1 MAEMIFNPLLQE
13 SLKRIEEFGSSQP
26 RGPGQR
32 NLGMDFLTNNAM
44 TSLLP
49 TTQETNENVA
59 SLIGERR
66 SYGRGQGTPLNL
78 GILDMGRGVD
88 RRFRP
93 RADVAPVV
101 ADSSAQ
107 SDAALLPSVGASQT
121 ASTPTNM
128 QASNMSLQE
137 IGKAFAEDEKDFEKD
152 IDDEIELKK
161 QTKFGDAMA
170 RIGGGITLSEE
181 QRKALSPT
189 AREKYNQERLS
200 ARNKGIAEML
210 FVLSDALA
218 GRDVIGRSM
227 ERQQA
232 RLPKEKSAS
241 KIRDELIRKIQSGA
255 KLSADELVTLK
266 VIDPTLAE
274 QLLLDPELSKILQPN
289 INSSP
294 ASQSNAEMEVTQRP
308 KKVGNLP
315 TGEAVVEMPDGSLR
329 VLTS

>member
-1 MAEMIFNPLLQE
+1 MVFNPLLQE

-32 NLGMDFLTNNAM
+32 NLGMDFLTDNAM

-66 SYGRGQGTPLNL
+66 LYGRGQGTPLNL

-107 SDAALLPSVGASQT
+107 SDAALLPLVGASQT
-121 ASTPTNM
+121 DSTPPNM
-128 QASNMSLQE
+128 QASNMSVE
-137 IGKAFAEDEKDFEKD
+137 DIGKAFLEEENKFDKIKKET
-152 IDDEIELKK
+152 ELKK
-161 QTKFGDAMA
+161 QTGLGNFLA
-170 RIGGGITLSEE
+170 RLGGGITLSEE
-181 QRKALSPT
+181 QRKGLSE
-189 AREKYNQERLS
+189 AERKQYNKQRLA
-200 ARNKGIAEML
+200 ARNKGLGEML
-210 FVLSDALA
+210 LLFSDALA
-218 GRDVIGRSM
+218 GRDVAGRAM
-227 ERQQA
+227 ARQQA

-241 KIRDELIRKIQSGA
+241 KIRDELIRKIASGE

-266 VIDPTLAE
+266 VIDPPLAE
-274 QLLLDPELSKILQPN
+274 QLIGDPGLKEAITTAIPTQPN
-289 INSSP
+289 QNQCLLKP
-294 ASQSNAEMEVTQRP
+294 F
-308 KKVGNLP
+308 
-315 TGEAVVEMPDGSLR
+315 
-329 VLTS
+329 

>member
-1 MAEMIFNPLLQE
+1 MVFNPLLRE

-26 RGPGQR
+26 RGSGQR
-32 NLGMDFLTNNAM
+32 NLGMDFLTDNAM

-66 SYGRGQGTPLNL
+66 LYGRGQGTPLNL

-107 SDAALLPSVGASQT
+107 SDAALLPLVGASQT
-121 ASTPTNM
+121 DSTPTNM
-128 QASNMSLQE
+128 QANNMSLIAENLNEKE
-137 IGKAFAEDEKDFEKD
+137 IEE
-152 IDDEIELKK
+152 EIELKK

-181 QRKALSPT
+181 QRKALSQT
-189 AREKYNQERLS
+189 AREKYNKERLA

-227 ERQQA
+227 ERQKA
-232 RLPKEKSAS
+232 RLPEEKSAS

-255 KLSADELVTLK
+255 KLSADELVTLQ
-266 VIDPTLAE
+266 VIDPELAE
-274 QLLLDPELSKILQPN
+274 RLQFDPSLRESIANAMPT
-289 INSSP
+289 
-294 ASQSNAEMEVTQRP
+294 QSNIPTITTKEQFDNLPSGASFYYN
-308 KKVGNLP
+308 GNL
-315 TGEAVVEMPDGSLR
+315 EEKE
-329 VLTS
+329 

>member
-1 MAEMIFNPLLQE
+1 MAKQRVTRTGREGINLFDLLSPQQPGTSSRIRSRRGMPIMFE
-13 SLKRIEEFGSSQP
+13 SPTTEAQSLLANMEQQNMLGLVDRPMVDTSMSSEGSMRNVSSTPNLFDIDNEKEIEE
-26 RGPGQR
+26 
-32 NLGMDFLTNNAM
+32 
-44 TSLLP
+44 
-49 TTQETNENVA
+49 
-59 SLIGERR
+59 
-66 SYGRGQGTPLNL
+66 
-78 GILDMGRGVD
+78 
-88 RRFRP
+88 
-93 RADVAPVV
+93 
-101 ADSSAQ
+101 
-107 SDAALLPSVGASQT
+107 
-121 ASTPTNM
+121 
-128 QASNMSLQE
+128 
-137 IGKAFAEDEKDFEKD
+137 
-152 IDDEIELKK
+152 EIELKK

-189 AREKYNQERLS
+189 AREKYNQERLA

-227 ERQQA
+227 ERQKA
-232 RLPKEKSAS
+232 RLPEEKSAS

>member
-1 MAEMIFNPLLQE
+1 MVFNPLLRE

-26 RGPGQR
+26 RGSGQR
-32 NLGMDFLTNNAM
+32 NLGMDFLTDNAI

-66 SYGRGQGTPLNL
+66 LYGRGQGTPLNL

-107 SDAALLPSVGASQT
+107 SDVALLPLVGASQT
-121 ASTPTNM
+121 DSTPTNM
-128 QASNMSLQE
+128 QASNMSLIAENLNEKE
-137 IGKAFAEDEKDFEKD
+137 IEE
-152 IDDEIELKK
+152 EIELKK

-170 RIGGGITLSEE
+170 RIGGGITLNEE

-218 GRDVIGRSM
+218 GRDVAGRAM
-227 ERQQA
+227 ARAQA
-232 RLPKEKSAS
+232 RLPKEKSARE
-241 KIRDELIRKIQSGA
+241 KINEEL
-255 KLSADELVTLK
+255 
-266 VIDPTLAE
+266 
-274 QLLLDPELSKILQPN
+274 
-289 INSSP
+289 
-294 ASQSNAEMEVTQRP
+294 
-308 KKVGNLP
+308 
-315 TGEAVVEMPDGSLR
+315 LR
-329 VLTS
+329 VYRALEEVGGEPEKLPAYEKAIYDARIANQTGYGFPGTIITTPSDNDENEEEDEADLIAKKYLQSS

>member
-1 MAEMIFNPLLQE
+1 MVEMVFNPLLRE

-26 RGPGQR
+26 RGSGQR
-32 NLGMDFLTNNAM
+32 NLGMDFLTDNAM

-66 SYGRGQGTPLNL
+66 LYGRGQGTPLNL

-107 SDAALLPSVGASQT
+107 SDAALLPLVGASQT
-121 ASTPTNM
+121 DSTPTNM
-128 QASNMSLQE
+128 QANNMSLIAENLNEKE
-137 IGKAFAEDEKDFEKD
+137 IEE
-152 IDDEIELKK
+152 EIELKK

-181 QRKALSPT
+181 QRKGLSPT
-189 AREKYNQERLS
+189 AREKYNKERLA

-227 ERQQA
+227 ERQKA
-232 RLPKEKSAS
+232 RLPEEKSAS

-255 KLSADELVTLK
+255 KLSADELVTLQ
-266 VIDPTLAE
+266 VIDPELAE
-274 QLLLDPELSKILQPN
+274 RLQFDPSLRESIANAMPT
-289 INSSP
+289 
-294 ASQSNAEMEVTQRP
+294 QSNIPTITTKEQFDNLPSGASFYYN
-308 KKVGNLP
+308 GNL
-315 TGEAVVEMPDGSLR
+315 EEKE
-329 VLTS
+329 

>member
-1 MAEMIFNPLLQE
+1 MVFNPLLQE

-32 NLGMDFLTNNAM
+32 NLGMDFLTNNA
-44 TSLLP
+44 TISLLP

-59 SLIGERR
+59 SLIGKRR

-78 GILDMGRGVD
+78 GILDMRRGVD

-93 RADVAPVV
+93 RADIASVV

-107 SDAALLPSVGASQT
+107 SDAALLPLVGASQT
-121 ASTPTNM
+121 DSTPTNM

-137 IGKAFAEDEKDFEKD
+137 IGKAFAEDEKDFEDEVKK
-152 IDDEIELKK
+152 EIELQK

-189 AREKYNQERLS
+189 AREKYNKERLA

-227 ERQQA
+227 ERQKA
-232 RLPKEKSAS
+232 RLPEEKSAS

-255 KLSADELVTLK
+255 KLSADELVTLQ
-266 VIDPTLAE
+266 VIDPELAE
-274 QLLLDPELSKILQPN
+274 RLQFDPSLRESIANAMPT
-289 INSSP
+289 
-294 ASQSNAEMEVTQRP
+294 QSNIPTITTKEQFDNLPSGASFYYN
-308 KKVGNLP
+308 GNL
-315 TGEAVVEMPDGSLR
+315 EEKE
-329 VLTS
+329 

>member
-1 MAEMIFNPLLQE
+1 MVEMVFNPLLQE

-32 NLGMDFLTNNAM
+32 NLGMDFLTDNAM

-66 SYGRGQGTPLNL
+66 LYGRGQGTPLNL

-107 SDAALLPSVGASQT
+107 SDAALLPLVGASQT
-121 ASTPTNM
+121 DSTPPNM
-128 QASNMSLQE
+128 QASNMSVE
-137 IGKAFAEDEKDFEKD
+137 DIGKAFLEEENKFDKIKKET
-152 IDDEIELKK
+152 ELKK
-161 QTKFGDAMA
+161 QTGLGNFLA
-170 RIGGGITLSEE
+170 RLGGGITLSEE
-181 QRKALSPT
+181 QRKGLSE
-189 AREKYNQERLS
+189 AERKQYNKQRLA
-200 ARNKGIAEML
+200 ARNKGLGEML
-210 FVLSDALA
+210 LLFSDALA
-218 GRDVIGRSM
+218 GRDVAGRAM
-227 ERQQA
+227 ARQQA

-241 KIRDELIRKIQSGA
+241 KIRDELIRKIASGE

-266 VIDPTLAE
+266 VIDPPLAE
-274 QLLLDPELSKILQPN
+274 QLIGDPGLKEAITTAIPTQPN
-289 INSSP
+289 IDDI
-294 ASQSNAEMEVTQRP
+294 M
-308 KKVGNLP
+308 KKY
-315 TGEAVVEMPDGSLR
+315 E
-329 VLTS
+329 